1 MFLTVNYQL
10 LKGGIFLRAYDII
23 AKKKNGKKL
32 RREEIEFLVNG
43 YTEGDIPDYQVSA
56 WAMAVIFQGMDKEET
71 AYLTDVMAKSGDRID
86 LSPIKGVKVDKH
98 STGGVGDKTTLVL
111 APLVAACGVP
121 VAKMSGKGLGH
132 TGGTIDKLEA
142 IPGFKTSLQM
152 EEFINNVNEIKVSIA
167 GQTGNLA
174 PADKKIYALR
184 DVTAT
189 VDSIP
194 LIASSIMSKKIAS
207 GADGIVLDVKVGSG
221 AFMKEHD
228 QALELAQTMV
238 EIGKEV
244 GRDTVALVSN
254 MDQPLG
260 LAVGNSL
267 EVIEAIETLQGKGPK
282 DLTDLSLNLA
292 AQMIIIA
299 GVVDNRDE
307 AINLLKEKIE
317 SGAALAKLKELIAY
331 QSGNSKI
338 VDNIDLLPLADKTI
352 SINSQNEGYITR
364 IEAEEIGLGA
374 MLLGAGRENKDDK
387 IDYSVGIKLNKK
399 AGDSVDKGDKLATIY
414 YNQEEKLSE
423 VKEKIK
429 EAYTIKDKPVEAN
442 PLIYDII
449 N

>member
-1 MFLTVNYQL
+1 M
-10 LKGGIFLRAYDII
+10 RAYDII

-32 RREEIEFLVNG
+32 TREEIEFLLNG
-43 YTEGDIPDYQVSA
+43 YIAGNIPDYQVSA
-56 WAMAVIFQGMDKEET
+56 WAMAVLFQGMDKEET
-71 AYLTDVMAKSGDRID
+71 AYLTDIMAKSGDTID
-86 LSPIKGVKVDKH
+86 LSSIKGVKVDKH

-121 VAKMSGKGLGH
+121 VAKISGKGLGH
-132 TGGTIDKLEA
+132 TGGTIDKLES
-142 IPGFKTSLQM
+142 IPGFKTSLPM
-152 EEFINNVNEIKVSIA
+152 EQFIKNVNEINLSIA
-167 GQTGNLA
+167 GQTANLA
-174 PADKKIYALR
+174 PADKKLYALR

-221 AFMKEHD
+221 AFMKDYD
-228 QALELAQTMV
+228 QALELARTMV

-267 EVIEAIETLQGKGPK
+267 EVIEAIETLRGNGPK
-282 DLTDLSLNLA
+282 DLTELSLNLA

-299 GVVDNRDE
+299 GVVSNKEE
-307 AINLLKEKIE
+307 AINLLKEKIS
-317 SGAALAKLKELIAY
+317 SGAALDKLRELIVY
-331 QSGNSKI
+331 QSGNSKV
-338 VDNIDLLPLADKTI
+338 VDDIDLLPLADKTI
-352 SINSQNEGYITR
+352 SVNSQNDGYIAE
-364 IEAEEIGLGA
+364 IEAEAIGVGA
-374 MLLGAGRENKDDK
+374 MLLGAGRKNKSDK

-399 AGDSVDKGDKLATIY
+399 VGEAIKKGDKLATIY
-414 YNQEEKLSE
+414 YSQQEKLVE
-423 VKEKIK
+423 IKEKIRD
-429 EAYTIKDKPVEAN
+429 AYKINAKSVEEK
-442 PLIYDII
+442 PLIYMI